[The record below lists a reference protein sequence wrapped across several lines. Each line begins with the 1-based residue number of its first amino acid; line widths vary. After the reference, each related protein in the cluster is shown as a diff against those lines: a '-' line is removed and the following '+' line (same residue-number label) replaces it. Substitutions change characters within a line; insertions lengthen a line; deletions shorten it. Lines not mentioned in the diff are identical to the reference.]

1 MFSQT
6 KFKEMIK
13 IGIDFSLTSPAI
25 CVYKNSEYKFI
36 SFFNDG
42 GKDWEKSKSKSYRYH
57 NELKD
62 IIEIIPY
69 TRKIDGDDYR
79 NEQKTKMIDALM
91 ITNIIIDKLKTI
103 IDDDVIIGL
112 EGFSYGS
119 ISSSTL
125 DLAMYNSFM
134 RMKLIENFGSE
145 VLNIISPTEGKK
157 MLFGK
162 GNAKKEDMIQAF
174 INNRLEDGELMASA
188 FWKYCKK
195 NGVDFKQPKP
205 IDDLV
210 DAYGILKSI

>member
-1 MFSQT
+1 
-6 KFKEMIK
+6 MIK

-25 CVYKNSEYKFI
+25 CVYKNNEYIFI

-42 GKDWEKSKSKSYRYH
+42 GKDWKKSKSKSYKYH
-57 NELKD
+57 KDLCD
-62 IIEIIPY
+62 IIEVIPY
-69 TRKIDGDDYR
+69 TREIDSTNYR
-79 NEQKTKMIDALM
+79 SEQKTKMSDALM
-91 ITNIIIDKLKTI
+91 IVNLIIEKLKTI

-125 DLAMYNSFM
+125 DLAMYNSFL
-134 RMKLIENFGSE
+134 RMKLIESFGSDC
-145 VLNIISPTEGKK
+145 LNIVSPTEGKK

-174 INNRLEDGELMASA
+174 IDNRLDDNILIDSGL
-188 FWKYCKK
+188 WKYCNK

-210 DAYGILKSI
+210 DAYGILKNI

>member
-1 MFSQT
+1 
-6 KFKEMIK
+6 MIK

-25 CVYKNSEYKFI
+25 CVYKNGEYSFI

-42 GKDWEKSKSKSYRYH
+42 GKNWKKSKSKSYRYH
-57 NELKD
+57 NELSE
-62 IIEIIPY
+62 IIEVIPY
-69 TRKIDGDDYR
+69 TRKIDDDSYR
-79 NEQKTKMIDALM
+79 NEQKTKMSDALM
-91 ITNIIIDKLKTI
+91 ISNLIIEKLKTI
-103 IDDDVIIGL
+103 IDDEVIIGL

-125 DLAMYNSFM
+125 DLAMYNSFL
-134 RMKLIENFGSE
+134 RMKLIENFGSDR
-145 VLNIISPTEGKK
+145 LNIISPTEGKK

-162 GNAKKEDMIQAF
+162 GNAKKDDMIQAF
-174 INNRLEDGELMASA
+174 IDNRLGDDVLVENV
-188 FWKYCKK
+188 FWRYCNT

>member
-1 MFSQT
+1 
-6 KFKEMIK
+6 MIK

-25 CVYKNSEYKFI
+25 CVYKNNEYLFI

-42 GKDWEKSKSKSYRYH
+42 GKNWKKSKSKSYKYH
-57 NELKD
+57 NELND

-69 TRKIDGDDYR
+69 TRKIDDSNYR
-79 NEQKTKMIDALM
+79 NEQKTKMVDALM
-91 ITNIIIDKLKTI
+91 IVNLIIDKLKNI

-125 DLAMYNSFM
+125 DLAMYNSFL
-134 RMKLIENFGSE
+134 RMKLIEHFGSD

-174 INNRLEDGELMASA
+174 IDNRLEDDVLMKNTL
-188 FWKYCKK
+188 WKYCKE

-210 DAYGILKSI
+210 DAYGILKCI

>member
-1 MFSQT
+1 
-6 KFKEMIK
+6 MIK

-25 CVYKNSEYKFI
+25 CVYKNGEYNFI
-36 SFFNDG
+36 SFFSDG
-42 GKDWEKSKSKSYRYH
+42 GKDWKHSKSKTYKYH
-57 NELKD
+57 NELCE
-62 IIEIIPY
+62 IIDIIPY
-69 TRKIDGDDYR
+69 TRKIDDSNYR
-79 NEQKTKMIDALM
+79 YEQKTKMADALM
-91 ITNIIIDKLKTI
+91 ISNIIIDKLKAI

-125 DLAMYNSFM
+125 DLAMYNSFL
-134 RMKLIENFGSE
+134 RMKLIENFGSDC
-145 VLNIISPTEGKK
+145 LNIISPTEGTK

-174 INNRLEDGELMASA
+174 IDNRLKDDDLTKSD
-188 FWKYCKK
+188 FWKYCKS

>member
-1 MFSQT
+1 
-6 KFKEMIK
+6 MIK

-25 CVYKNSEYKFI
+25 CVYKNNEYLFI

-42 GKDWEKSKSKSYRYH
+42 GKNWKKSKSKSYKYH
-57 NELKD
+57 NELSD

-69 TRKIDGDDYR
+69 TRKIDDSNYR
-79 NEQKTKMIDALM
+79 NEQKTKMADALM
-91 ITNIIIDKLKTI
+91 IVNLIIDKLKTI

-125 DLAMYNSFM
+125 DLAMYNSFL
-134 RMKLIENFGSE
+134 RMKLIEHFGSD

-174 INNRLEDGELMASA
+174 IDNRLEDDVLMKNTL
-188 FWKYCKK
+188 WKYCKEK
-195 NGVDFKQPKP
+195 SIDFKQPKP

-210 DAYGILKSI
+210 DAYGILKCI

>member
-1 MFSQT
+1 
-6 KFKEMIK
+6 MIQ
-13 IGIDFSLTSPAI
+13 IGIDFSLTSPAV
-25 CVYKNSEYKFI
+25 CVYKNGEYSFI

-42 GKDWEKSKSKSYRYH
+42 GKDWRKSKSKSYRYH

-62 IIEIIPY
+62 IIEVIPY
-69 TRKIDGDDYR
+69 TRKIDDSNYR
-79 NEQKTKMIDALM
+79 NEQKTKMADALM
-91 ITNIIIDKLKTI
+91 IVNLIIEKLKTV

-125 DLAMYNSFM
+125 DLAMYNSFL
-134 RMKLIENFGSE
+134 RMKLIENFGSD
-145 VLNIISPTEGKK
+145 VLNIVSPTEGKK
-157 MLFGK
+157 VLFGK
-162 GNAKKEDMIQAF
+162 GNAKKDDMIQSF
-174 INNRLEDGELMASA
+174 IDNRLKDDILESNA
-188 FWKYCKK
+188 FWKYCKE

>member
-1 MFSQT
+1 
-6 KFKEMIK
+6 MIK
-13 IGIDFSLTSPAI
+13 IGIDFSLTSPAV
-25 CVYKNSEYKFI
+25 CVYKNGEYRFI

-42 GKDWEKSKSKSYRYH
+42 GKDWKKSKSKSYRYH
-57 NELKD
+57 KD
-62 IIEIIPY
+62 LCEIIEVIPY
-69 TRKIDGDDYR
+69 TREIDSTNYR
-79 NEQKTKMIDALM
+79 SEQKTKMSDALM
-91 ITNIIIDKLKTI
+91 IVNLIIEKLKTI

-125 DLAMYNSFM
+125 DLAMYNSFL
-134 RMKLIENFGSE
+134 RMKLIENFGSDC
-145 VLNIISPTEGKK
+145 LNIVSPTEGKK

-174 INNRLEDGELMASA
+174 IDNRLDDNILVNNEL
-188 FWKYCKK
+188 WKYCNK
-195 NGVDFKQPKP
+195 NGVYFKQPKP

>member
-1 MFSQT
+1 
-6 KFKEMIK
+6 MIK
-13 IGIDFSLTSPAI
+13 IGIDFSLTSPAV
-25 CVYKNSEYKFI
+25 CVCKNNEYKFI

-42 GKDWEKSKSKSYRYH
+42 GKDWKKSKSKSYRYH
-57 NELKD
+57 KD
-62 IIEIIPY
+62 LCGIIEVIPY
-69 TRKIDGDDYR
+69 TREIDSTNYR
-79 NEQKTKMIDALM
+79 IEQKTKMSDALM
-91 ITNIIIDKLKTI
+91 IVNLIIEKLKTI

-125 DLAMYNSFM
+125 DLAMYNSFL
-134 RMKLIENFGSE
+134 RMKLIENFGSDC
-145 VLNIISPTEGKK
+145 LNIVSPTEGKK

-174 INNRLEDGELMASA
+174 IDNRLDDNILIDNDL
-188 FWKYCKK
+188 WKYCKQ

>member
-1 MFSQT
+1 
-6 KFKEMIK
+6 MIK

-25 CVYKNSEYKFI
+25 CIYKNDEYHFI

-42 GKDWEKSKSKSYRYH
+42 GKDWRKSKSKTYRYH
-57 NELKD
+57 NELCD
-62 IIEIIPY
+62 IIEVIPY
-69 TRKIDGDDYR
+69 TRYIDDSNYR
-79 NEQKTKMIDALM
+79 NEQKTKMSDALM
-91 ITNIIIDKLKTI
+91 IVNLIIDKLKVI
-103 IDDDVIIGL
+103 IDDEVIIGL

-125 DLAMYNSFM
+125 DLAMYNSFL
-134 RMKLIENFGSE
+134 RMKLIENFGSD
-145 VLNIISPTEGKK
+145 VLNIVSPTEGKK

-174 INNRLEDGELMASA
+174 IDNKLGDELLNNNI
-188 FWKYCKK
+188 FWRYCKD

-210 DAYGILKSI
+210 DAYAILKTS

>member
-1 MFSQT
+1 
-6 KFKEMIK
+6 MIK

-25 CVYKNSEYKFI
+25 CVYKDGEYKFI

-42 GKDWEKSKSKSYRYH
+42 GKDWRHSKSKNYKYH
-57 NELKD
+57 NELSG
-62 IIEIIPY
+62 IIDVIPY
-69 TRKIDGDDYR
+69 TRNVDDSNYR
-79 NEQKTKMIDALM
+79 NEQKTKMEDALM
-91 ITNIIIDKLKTI
+91 IANLIIEKLKAI
-103 IDDDVIIGL
+103 IDDEVIIGL

-125 DLAMYNSFM
+125 DLAMYNSFL
-134 RMKLIENFGSE
+134 RMKLIENFGSDC
-145 VLNIISPTEGKK
+145 LNIISPTEGKK
-157 MLFGK
+157 TLFGK

-174 INNRLEDGELMASA
+174 IDNRLDDGMLMVNA
-188 FWKYCKK
+188 FWQYCKI

>member
-1 MFSQT
+1 
-6 KFKEMIK
+6 MIQ

-25 CVYKNSEYKFI
+25 CVYKNGEYSFI
-36 SFFNDG
+36 SFFNDS
-42 GKDWEKSKSKSYRYH
+42 GKDWKKSKSKTYRYH
-57 NELKD
+57 NELSD
-62 IIEIIPY
+62 IIDVVPY
-69 TRKIDGDDYR
+69 TRKIDDSNYR
-79 NEQKTKMIDALM
+79 NEQKTKMSDAFL
-91 ITNIIIDKLKTI
+91 IVNIIIEKLESI

-125 DLAMYNSFM
+125 DLAMYNSFL
-134 RMKLIENFGSE
+134 RLKLIEKFGYDC
-145 VLNIISPTEGKK
+145 LNIISPTEGKK

-174 INNRLEDGELMASA
+174 IDNRLKDDILENNA
-188 FWKYCKK
+188 FWKYCKD

-210 DAYGILKSI
+210 DAYGILKCI

>member
-1 MFSQT
+1 
-6 KFKEMIK
+6 MIK

-25 CVYKNSEYKFI
+25 CVDKNGEYNFI
-36 SFFNDG
+36 SFFSDG
-42 GKDWEKSKSKSYRYH
+42 GKDWKHSKSKTYRYH
-57 NELKD
+57 NELCD
-62 IIEIIPY
+62 IIEVIPY
-69 TRKIDGDDYR
+69 TRKIDDSNYR
-79 NEQKTKMIDALM
+79 YEQKTKMADALM
-91 ITNIIIDKLKTI
+91 ISNLIIDKLKAI

-125 DLAMYNSFM
+125 DLAMYNSFL
-134 RMKLIENFGSE
+134 RMKLIENFGSD

-162 GNAKKEDMIQAF
+162 GNANKENMIQAF
-174 INNRLEDGELMASA
+174 IDNRLKDDELTKSE
-188 FWKYCKK
+188 FWKYCKS

-210 DAYGILKSI
+210 DAYGILKCI

>member
-1 MFSQT
+1 
-6 KFKEMIK
+6 MIK

-25 CVYKNSEYKFI
+25 CVYKNNKYSFI

-42 GKDWEKSKSKSYRYH
+42 GKDWKKSKSKTYRYH
-57 NELKD
+57 NELSD
-62 IIEIIPY
+62 IIDIIPY
-69 TRKIDGDDYR
+69 TRKIDDSNYR
-79 NEQKTKMIDALM
+79 NEQKTKMFDAFM
-91 ITNIIIDKLKTI
+91 IVNIIIDKIKTI

-125 DLAMYNSFM
+125 DLAMYNSFL
-134 RMKLIENFGSE
+134 RMKLIENFGSD

-162 GNAKKEDMIQAF
+162 GNAKKEDMIQSF
-174 INNRLEDGELMASA
+174 IDNRLEDDILKEND
-188 FWKYCKK
+188 FWKYCKE

>member
-1 MFSQT
+1 
-6 KFKEMIK
+6 MIK

-25 CVYKNSEYKFI
+25 CVYKNGEYNFI
-36 SFFNDG
+36 SFFSDG
-42 GKDWEKSKSKSYRYH
+42 GKDWKKSKSKTYRYH
-57 NELKD
+57 NDLCE
-62 IIEIIPY
+62 IIDVIPY
-69 TRKIDGDDYR
+69 TRKIDDSNYR
-79 NEQKTKMIDALM
+79 YEQKTKMADALM
-91 ITNIIIDKLKTI
+91 ISNLIIDKLKAI

-125 DLAMYNSFM
+125 DLAMYNSFL
-134 RMKLIENFGSE
+134 RMKLIENFGSDC
-145 VLNIISPTEGKK
+145 LNIISPTEGKK

-174 INNRLEDGELMASA
+174 IDNRLNDDELVKSV
-188 FWKYCKK
+188 FWKYCKS
-195 NGVDFKQPKP
+195 NDVDFKQPKP

>member
-1 MFSQT
+1 
-6 KFKEMIK
+6 MIK

-25 CVYKNSEYKFI
+25 CVYKNGEYSFI
-36 SFFNDG
+36 SFFSDG
-42 GKDWEKSKSKSYRYH
+42 GKDWKKSKSKTYRYH
-57 NELKD
+57 NELCE
-62 IIEIIPY
+62 IIEVIPY
-69 TRKIDGDDYR
+69 TRKIDDSNYR
-79 NEQKTKMIDALM
+79 HEQKTKMADALM
-91 ITNIIIDKLKTI
+91 ISNLIIDKLKAI
-103 IDDDVIIGL
+103 IDGDVIIGL

-125 DLAMYNSFM
+125 DLAMYNSFL
-134 RMKLIENFGSE
+134 RMKLIENFGSDC
-145 VLNIISPTEGKK
+145 LNIISPTEGKK

-174 INNRLEDGELMASA
+174 IDNRLKDDDLTKSD
-188 FWKYCKK
+188 FWKYCKS

>member
-1 MFSQT
+1 
-6 KFKEMIK
+6 MIK

-25 CVYKNSEYKFI
+25 CVYKNGGYRFI

-42 GKDWEKSKSKSYRYH
+42 GKDWRKSKSKSYKYH
-57 NELKD
+57 NDLSD
-62 IIEIIPY
+62 IIEVISY
-69 TRKIDGDDYR
+69 TRKIDDSNYR
-79 NEQKTKMIDALM
+79 KEQKTKMEDALM
-91 ITNIIIDKLKTI
+91 IANLIIEKLKAI
-103 IDDDVIIGL
+103 IDDEVVIGL

-125 DLAMYNSFM
+125 DLAMYNSFL

-145 VLNIISPTEGKK
+145 CLNIVSPTEGKK
-157 MLFGK
+157 ILFGK

-174 INNRLEDGELMASA
+174 IDNRLEDSELMMNA
-188 FWKYCKK
+188 FWQYCKI

>member
-1 MFSQT
+1 
-6 KFKEMIK
+6 MIK

-25 CVYKNSEYKFI
+25 CVYKNDEYIFI
-36 SFFNDG
+36 SFFNDD
-42 GKDWEKSKSKSYRYH
+42 GKDWKKSKSKSYKYH
-57 NELKD
+57 KD
-62 IIEIIPY
+62 LCEIIDVIPY
-69 TRKIDGDDYR
+69 TRQIDNSNYR
-79 NEQKTKMIDALM
+79 NEQKTKMSDALL
-91 ITNIIIDKLKTI
+91 IVNLIIDKLKTI

-119 ISSSTL
+119 VSSSTL
-125 DLAMYNSFM
+125 DLAMYNSFL
-134 RMKLIENFGSE
+134 RMKLIENFGSDC
-145 VLNIISPTEGKK
+145 LNIISPTEGKK

-162 GNAKKEDMIQAF
+162 GNAKKEDMIQSF
-174 INNRLEDGELMASA
+174 IDNRLNDGLLTNNI

>member
-1 MFSQT
+1 
-6 KFKEMIK
+6 MIK
-13 IGIDFSLTSPAI
+13 IGIDFSLTSPAV
-25 CVYKNSEYKFI
+25 CVCKNNEYKFI

-42 GKDWEKSKSKSYRYH
+42 GKDWKRSKSKSYRYH
-57 NELKD
+57 KDLCD
-62 IIEIIPY
+62 IIEVIPY
-69 TRKIDGDDYR
+69 TREIDSTNYR
-79 NEQKTKMIDALM
+79 IEQKTKMSDALM
-91 ITNIIIDKLKTI
+91 IVNLIIEKLKTI

-125 DLAMYNSFM
+125 DLAMYNSFL
-134 RMKLIENFGSE
+134 RMKLIENFGSDC
-145 VLNIISPTEGKK
+145 LNIVSPTEGKK

-174 INNRLEDGELMASA
+174 IDNRLDDNILIDNDL
-188 FWKYCKK
+188 WKYCKQ

>member
-1 MFSQT
+1 
-6 KFKEMIK
+6 MIK

-25 CVYKNSEYKFI
+25 CVYKNDEYSFV

-42 GKDWEKSKSKSYRYH
+42 GKDWKKSKSKNYKYH
-57 NELKD
+57 NELSD
-62 IIEIIPY
+62 IIEVIPY
-69 TRKIDGDDYR
+69 TRKIDDNTYR
-79 NEQKTKMIDALM
+79 NEQKTKMADALM
-91 ITNIIIDKLKTI
+91 IVNLIIEKLKAI

-125 DLAMYNSFM
+125 DLAMYNSFL
-134 RMKLIENFGSE
+134 RMKLIENFGSD

-174 INNRLEDGELMASA
+174 IDNRLEDDELMENA
-188 FWKYCKK
+188 FWQYCKD
-195 NGVDFKQPKP
+195 NGGDFKQPKP

-210 DAYGILKSI
+210 DAYGILMSI